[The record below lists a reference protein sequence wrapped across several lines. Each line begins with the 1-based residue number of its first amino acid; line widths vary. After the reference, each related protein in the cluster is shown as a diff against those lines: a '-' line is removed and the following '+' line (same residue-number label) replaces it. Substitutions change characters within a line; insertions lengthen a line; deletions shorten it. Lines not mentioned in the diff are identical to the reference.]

1 MQRSFKSGTAR
12 GYREPVTWS
21 LDACQPAGRGNVHV
35 PLQLFE
41 LRSPFCMILT
51 PILIS
56 TFAHLSKTKQ
66 KPSTL
71 HSLRFLSVCRR
82 KALSLISRLL
92 EKNNTRPCGQ
102 AGRRATGPGET
113 EARGRH
119 RGARTLTEGQGLAG
133 LGVRSHH
140 LALEGLRPSRVGCKG
155 GSGPSLRARGPGG
168 VLRAHRAGGSAVRN
182 PLPTPGTQVR
192 SPVWQYPRAAEQ
204 LRP

>member
-1 MQRSFKSGTAR
+1 M
-12 GYREPVTWS
+12 
-21 LDACQPAGRGNVHV
+21 

-41 LRSPFCMILT
+41 LRSPFCKILT

-82 KALSLISRLL
+82 QALSLISCLL

-102 AGRRATGPGET
+102 AGRATGPGET

-119 RGARTLTEGQGLAG
+119 RGARALTEGQGFAG

-140 LALEGLRPSRVGCKG
+140 LALEGLRHSRVGCKG
-155 GSGPSLRARGPGG
+155 RSGPSLRARGPGG
-168 VLRAHRAGGSAVRN
+168 VLRAHRAGGSAVKN

-192 SPVWQYPRAAEQ
+192 SPVWQDPRAAEQ
-204 LRP
+204 LSP